1 MSAHAHP
8 PRYAASLFVL
18 ALTLL
23 GAPACHGPDVAGDL
37 AQVPALTEA
46 PRQRDVAPAPVFE
59 RRGWRVVAVAD
70 YALTARV
77 LGNER
82 YRFDALAGI
91 VPRDL
96 ALAWG
101 PAARD
106 DVQVQLKTWQSGRW
120 LHWRTRGPHPPLAI
134 DVLTRSMANV
144 HVVPLDDDIERVL
157 AHIAPG
163 EVVALAG
170 QLVDLARLDG
180 AQTVRSSRTRT
191 DSGAGACEVLLVTA
205 VRRYARPAPPG

>member
-1 MSAHAHP
+1 MPAHLPAP
-8 PRYAASLFVL
+8 WRAACLFVL
-18 ALTLL
+18 ALIVL
-23 GAPACHGPDVAGDL
+23 GAAACRGPDAAGDL
-37 AQVPALTEA
+37 AQVPALAQA
-46 PRQRDVAPAPVFE
+46 PRQHDIAPEPLFE
-59 RRGWRVVAVAD
+59 RQGWRVVAVAD

-82 YRFDALAGI
+82 YRFDALADI

-106 DVQVQLKTWQSGRW
+106 DVQAQLKTWQSGRW
-120 LHWRTRGPHPPLAI
+120 LHWRTRGTRLPLARG
-134 DVLTRSMANV
+134 VLTRSMANV
-144 HVVPLDDDIERVL
+144 HIVPIDDSVEHVL
-157 AHIAPG
+157 ARTAPG
-163 EVVALAG
+163 E
-170 QLVDLARLDG
+170 DG
-180 AQTVRSSRTRT
+180 ARVVRSSRTRT